1 MKKNLLVVSVRWL
14 PFFSFVLRPRR
25 SKKHRLHIRLWIGRS
40 ATAKGMKN
48 LCCISPPSTLPF
60 GIRMK
65 NCSCTILRIKTTV
78 KTFSWSLCLRME
90 NAWKN
95 DILQSKITGIT
106 VLLILQKYLS
116 RYSVWQG
123 KPQKKIPQSY
133 FNKTGS
139 FTALHKERRM

>member
-1 MKKNLLVVSVRWL
+1 M
-14 PFFSFVLRPRR
+14 
-25 SKKHRLHIRLWIGRS
+25 
-40 ATAKGMKN
+40 
-48 LCCISPPSTLPF
+48 
-60 GIRMK
+60 
-65 NCSCTILRIKTTV
+65 
-78 KTFSWSLCLRME
+78 RME

-139 FTALHKERRM
+139 FTALHKERHM

>member
-1 MKKNLLVVSVRWL
+1 MFSVLWL

-25 SKKHRLHIRLWIGRS
+25 SKHRLHIRLWIGRS
-40 ATAKGMKN
+40 AMAKDEESCAA
-48 LCCISPPSTLPF
+48 LSPPSTLPP
-60 GIRMK
+60 GMQMK
-65 NCSCTILRIKTTV
+65 NCSCTILRIKTTA

-95 DILQSKITGIT
+95 DILQSKITRIT

-123 KPQKKIPQSY
+123 RPQKKIPQSY

-139 FTALHKERRM
+139 FTALHRERRM